1 MPIVLKVL
9 ELYQFRNWTTKALK
23 LQAQTNLFVGDNGV
37 GKTALI
43 EAIYFLLCG
52 RSFRTTVIER
62 MIKHDHR
69 NFRLVANLI
78 DKQGTH
84 ILGVER
90 DNQGK
95 RKLKLDGDLLSR
107 QMEVLQRFPVQLFA
121 PDQPDLFHGGAKVRR
136 QILNWGVF
144 YHFPAFVSAWQRYN
158 KALRQR
164 NAALKQGLSNN
175 IVTSLDQLLADVAQ
189 VIDEMRYTYVGLL
202 QDALDNTMAEF
213 TAEHSV
219 SLSYYRG
226 WPQDALLTHVLT
238 EHLDQ
243 DRRQHY
249 TGLGAQRADLR
260 WKVGK
265 RPVQEVLS
273 RGQLKVLSYG
283 IKLAQGQLLQQS
295 TRNCLYLMDD
305 FSSELDIHH
314 QSLVM
319 HKLSTL
325 RSQSIITSIA
335 PLDIKTLP
343 PGTQQTFI

>member
-1 MPIVLKVL
+1 VLRSL
-9 ELYQFRNWTTKALK
+9 ELYQFRNWPTKK
-23 LQAQTNLFVGDNGV
+23 LTFQAHTNLFVGNNGV

-52 RSFRTTVIER
+52 RSFRTNVIER
-62 MIKHDHR
+62 MVTHDHH
-69 NFRLVANLI
+69 NFILVAHLI
-78 DKQGTH
+78 DKQGEH

-90 DNQGK
+90 NNHGQS
-95 RKLKLDGDLLSR
+95 KLKLDGTLLPR
-107 QMEVLQRFPVQLFA
+107 QLEVLQRFPVQLFS
-121 PDQPDLFHGGAKVRR
+121 PDQLNLFHGGAKARR
-136 QILNWGVF
+136 QFLDWGVF

-164 NAALKQGLSNN
+164 NAALKQRLPNN
-175 IVTSLDQLLADVAQ
+175 IVTSWDHLLADLAQ
-189 VIDEMRYTYVGLL
+189 VIDEMRYKYVGLL
-202 QDALDNTMAEF
+202 QDSLDNTMAEF
-213 TAEHSV
+213 TAEHRV

-226 WPQDALLTHVLT
+226 WPQDALLTCMLT
-238 EHLDQ
+238 ENLEQ
-243 DRRQHY
+243 DRRQYY

-283 IKLAQGQLLQQS
+283 VKLAQGQLLQQS

-305 FSSELDIHH
+305 FSSELDRHH

-319 HKLSTL
+319 HKLSAL
-325 RSQSIITSIA
+325 RAQSIITSIA
-335 PLDIKTLP
+335 PLKIKTLP
-343 PGTQQTFI
+343 LDTQHTFI